1 MKMNKFR
8 VNLHPAFFENG
19 IERGPER
26 DRDQYQRELAD
37 MMGQIGEQFSNLNL
51 EESVARK
58 AYDRYTD
65 IAQ

>member
-8 VNLHPAFFENG
+8 VNLHPAFFKDPESA
-19 IERGPER
+19 PER
-26 DRDQYQRELAD
+26 DTDSYQREREKL
-37 MMGQIGEQFSNLNL
+37 MGQIGEQFSNLNL